1 MQSLAISLPVGNH
14 NLRSTSFIS
23 NDLQKVR
30 NGVRNATSWWAEPQ
44 LCPSHTYGDVDL
56 EVRKTIL
63 AGLVLA
69 LLAPFAK
76 ADQFNFNLSGCSGGC
91 ALPAGMVTLTQDKDG
106 VSVDVTVTLT
116 DPGSGFI
123 DTGNGN
129 SHTSFVFDIA
139 GDPSITLSNLSAGFT
154 YPADTTIDTP
164 FGTFDY
170 GIDCTTCGPGAKN
183 KTPPPL
189 TFTVTKAGGLSVSD
203 FTFNSYTVNSTTY
216 DVFFAA
222 DIYDGVTGNTGAV
235 GAANPGPT
243 VPEPQS
249 IALLGSGLASLAF
262 FRHRRRLS

>member
-1 MQSLAISLPVGNH
+1 M
-14 NLRSTSFIS
+14 
-23 NDLQKVR
+23 
-30 NGVRNATSWWAEPQ
+30 
-44 LCPSHTYGDVDL
+44 
-56 EVRKTIL
+56 EVKRTIL

-76 ADQFNFNLSGCSGGC
+76 ADQFNFNLSGCTGGC
-91 ALPAGMVTLTQDKDG
+91 ALPAGTVTLTPDQDG
-106 VSVDVTVTLT
+106 VSVDVKVTLT
-116 DPGSGFI
+116 DLGSGFV

-139 GDPSITLSNLSAGFT
+139 GDPKISLTNLSQGFT
-154 YPADTTIDTP
+154 WPADSTIDTP

-183 KTPPPL
+183 TTPPPL
-189 TFTVTKAGGLSVSD
+189 TFTVTKAGGLSISD
-203 FTFNSYTVNSTTY
+203 FTFNSYTVNGTTY

-222 DIYDGVTGNTGAV
+222 DIFDGVTGNTGAV
-235 GAANPGPT
+235 GAASPGPS

-262 FRHRRRLS
+262 LRHRRRVA